1 MHCDMNGK
9 SVGPA
14 PVAASHRLRLLALP
28 IRVEYGNAEA
38 HADIYDSTPCSRRRR
53 QSHPMGVYS
62 CIIHDSD
69 WKFCEDFNY
78 GV

>member
-38 HADIYDSTPCSRRRR
+38 HADIYDSTPCSRREMTVTSNGRL
-53 QSHPMGVYS
+53 QLHNP
-62 CIIHDSD
+62 
-69 WKFCEDFNY
+69 
-78 GV
+78 